1 MKSINIKNSF
11 FLVAAFALL
20 LGSCRKGFDDFGDL
34 NNDPNAVTSPVPA
47 GLLTSAEASIVG
59 YTQNGGFGWGNALN
73 IAGGLYGQYFSETQ
87 YTDQSRYA
95 FPTINWDVYYAGTT
109 NASGNATLGPLY
121 DLQSIINLNTNE
133 ETRGQAANFGSN
145 NNQVAIA
152 RILMA
157 YIYMQLTDAYG
168 DIPFSAALKGEST
181 ISYDAQEQIYP
192 ALLNQLKA
200 AAAQFDN
207 GATVQGDIIYSG
219 NVARWKRFSNS
230 LRAMMALRLS
240 KVNPTLG
247 RTEFNDAL
255 AAGVIE
261 NNADNFAIRY
271 PGGNFTNPIYAYYN
285 ITRRFDYATSK
296 TVTDKLQQLND
307 PRINVFASST
317 VGVPY
322 GLSRDEATAF
332 TTAFPN
338 WSLIMAPEYRTE
350 TSPIY
355 LLTAGNM
362 YLMRAEAAHL
372 GWTSEN
378 VTNMYNAGITAALG
392 QWDIGMG
399 DITAYLARPAVMLT
413 PATQYAKII
422 EQRWLSH
429 FPEGM
434 TGWSIW
440 RRTGLP
446 QLTPAPGTSTI
457 PRRIPY
463 GPNEQLYNPGSYQ
476 GAAAKYT
483 FNGVPNSQFA
493 RLWWD
498 RP

>member
-1 MKSINIKNSF
+1 MKRINIKLSI
-11 FLVAAFALL
+11 FLMVAATVL
-20 LGSCRKGFDDFGDL
+20 LGSCRKGFSDFGDL
-34 NNDPNAVTSPVPA
+34 NNDPNAVTSPVTSA
-47 GLLTSAEASIVG
+47 LLTSAQASIGG
-59 YTQNGGFGWGNALN
+59 YTQNGGFGWGNQLN
-73 IAGGLYGQYFSETQ
+73 IAGGLYAQYFAETQ

-109 NASGNATLGPLY
+109 DAGGNAILGPLY
-121 DLQSIINLNTNE
+121 DLQSIININSNS
-133 ETRGQAANFGSN
+133 ETSGQAANFGSN
-145 NNQVAIA
+145 NNQIAIA

-157 YIYMQLTDAYG
+157 YVYMQLTDAYG
-168 DIPFSAALKGEST
+168 DIPVTAALKGESVVT
-181 ISYDAQEQIYP
+181 YDKQEDIYP
-192 ALLNQLKA
+192 ALLSQLKA

-207 GATVQGDIIYSG
+207 GTPVQGDIVYSG
-219 NVARWKRFSNS
+219 NVARWKRLANS
-230 LRAMMALRLS
+230 IRAVMALRMS
-240 KVNPTLG
+240 KANPTLG

-255 AAGVIE
+255 TAGVIQD
-261 NNADNFAIRY
+261 NADNFAIRY

-317 VGVPY
+317 IGVPY

-332 TTAFPN
+332 TTANPN
-338 WSLIMAPEYRTE
+338 WSQVMAPEYRTE

-362 YLMRAEAAHL
+362 YLVRAEAALL

-378 VTNMYNAGITAALG
+378 VANLYNLGVTASLSQWGIG
-392 QWDIGMG
+392 QGA
-399 DITAYLARPAVMLT
+399 ITAYLVQTGVALT
-413 PATQYAKII
+413 PGNELKQIA

-434 TGWSIW
+434 SGWSLW
-440 RRTGLP
+440 RRTGFP
-446 QLTPAPGTSTI
+446 QLSPAPGTSAI

-463 GPNEQLYNPGSYQ
+463 GPNEQLYNPTNYQ
-476 GAAAKYT
+476 SAASKYSAG
-483 FNGVPNSQFA
+483 GVANSQFA
-493 RLWWD
+493 RVWWD
-498 RP
+498 KP